1 MPSPRRWTQLL
12 FWALAISACQRR
24 ADIPEGDVAGR
35 LTLPALGDPLDT
47 ESLLGK
53 PTLVVFV
60 SPSCPHCLDELPRTQ
75 AAARTADANAVAVF
89 VVGTR
94 EEAARIVETTRF
106 TGPVLFDD
114 GSLRRDYRITGVPYT
129 IVLRADG
136 RADNALVGT
145 QTPAIL
151 REALADAS
159 HHYSS

>member
-1 MPSPRRWTQLL
+1 
-12 FWALAISACQRR
+12 
-24 ADIPEGDVAGR
+24 
-35 LTLPALGDPLDT
+35 
-47 ESLLGK
+47 
-53 PTLVVFV
+53 
-60 SPSCPHCLDELPRTQ
+60 
-75 AAARTADANAVAVF
+75 
-89 VVGTR
+89 
-94 EEAARIVETTRF
+94 
-106 TGPVLFDD
+106 VLFDD